1 MNKGFSL
8 PPDPPPFPKNF
19 IYGYEVAFL
28 MIKPSIEA
36 KAALLADLPLFA
48 CLSET
53 QRGALAAHC
62 LWQEWA
68 KGQNLFREGEAAA
81 GVHILLHGL
90 VKIFHC
96 SADGR
101 ERVLH
106 LIKPHNTC
114 GEAAVF
120 QRGTYPAH
128 AAALLP
134 SQSLYLPSKPLLDML
149 LANPDLGLNML
160 AALSLRLRMFTRKL
174 EAHSKG
180 DATQRL
186 AAYLLHRARLHQ
198 SQSLHLDMPRE
209 VLANMLG
216 IARETL
222 SRTLT
227 RLQQQGI
234 IQVHG
239 RDITLCDRSALE
251 AIANTG

>member
-1 MNKGFSL
+1 MLK
-8 PPDPPPFPKNF
+8 KKCA
-19 IYGYEVAFL
+19 E
-28 MIKPSIEA
+28 

-48 CLSET
+48 CLSEA
-53 QRGALAAHC
+53 QREDLAAHC

-68 KGQNLFREGEAAA
+68 KGQSLFREGEMAA
-81 GVHILLHGL
+81 GVHIVLQGL

-106 LIKPHNTC
+106 LIKPRNTC

-134 SQSLYLPSKPLLDML
+134 SQTLYLPSGPLLDML
-149 LANPDLGLNML
+149 LANPDLALNML

-180 DATQRL
+180 DATERL

-198 SQSLHLDMPRE
+198 SPKLHLDMSRE

-234 IQVHG
+234 IEVHG
-239 RDITLCDRSALE
+239 RDIVLCDKPALE
-251 AIANTG
+251 AAANSG